1 MAEEKTVREKNQ
13 EAAKK
18 QAEAVSQQKNKQ
30 IMEFN
35 EKFEGLTKRNQDY
48 MFHLNKALAEK
59 NYAEREKVVSEM
71 YNELMEKQKQ
81 FLLVLRK
88 NLRCLLYGNYH
99 LIMD

>member
-13 EAAKK
+13 EVAKK

-59 NYAEREKVVSEM
+59 NYAEREK
-71 YNELMEKQKQ
+71 
-81 FLLVLRK
+81 LLVK
-88 NLRCLLYGNYH
+88 CTMN
-99 LIMD
+99 

>member
-59 NYAEREKVVSEM
+59 NYAEREKGVSEM
-71 YNELMEKQKQ
+71 YNEWMKKQKQ
-81 FLLVLRK
+81 GGVANK
-88 NLRCLLYGNYH
+88 LYVTCN
-99 LIMD
+99 